1 MEPHDAAVRV
11 LAQGMID
18 CGLLAGSLDGV
29 IESGAYRRF
38 YMHRTSHWLGR
49 DVHDCGDYR
58 EPPEGTPDAGEKVSA
73 KAAVKAAAKAAVK
86 AAAKTAAKT
95 AARTAA
101 RTAANTAAN
110 TAGKTARTKAG
121 RPSADGGDAP
131 EAGPPE
137 RPWRRLVPG
146 MVLTLEPGIYV
157 RAADDVP
164 ARFHDIGIR
173 IEDDALVTARG
184 CEILT
189 RDVPKH
195 AAEIESLMAEGR
207 EPAGAKRGRRMAA

>member
-1 MEPHDAAVRV
+1 
-11 LAQGMID
+11 
-18 CGLLAGSLDGV
+18 
-29 IESGAYRRF
+29 
-38 YMHRTSHWLGR
+38 MHRTSHWLGR

-58 EPPEGTPDAGEKVSA
+58 EPLEGSSDAGEKVSR
-73 KAAVKAAAKAAVK
+73 KAAVKAAAKAVFK

-95 AARTAA
+95 AARTATKTAVKTAA
-101 RTAANTAAN
+101 RTA
-110 TAGKTARTKAG
+110 GTKAG
-121 RPSADGGDAP
+121 RPSAGAGDAP

-137 RPWRRLVPG
+137 RPWRRFVPG

-157 RAADDVP
+157 RAADDIP

-173 IEDDALVTARG
+173 IEDDALVTAGG

-195 AAEIESLMAEGR
+195 AAEIESLMAESR
-207 EPAGAKRGRRMAA
+207 EPAGAKRSRRMAA